1 MANYAWGY
9 RDGHPLRVTPG
20 ALDEEAYGIK
30 STSQDMASWLQANMD
45 PAQVKDKTLRQA
57 LDFAQSR
64 YYQAGALYQGLGWE
78 MLNWPLNAQ
87 TLIADS
93 ANSVALQPRV
103 VRLITPPS
111 APQAASWVHKTGS
124 TNGFG
129 AYIAFIPQAQLGIVM
144 LANKNYPNPQ
154 RVQAAYTILQHL
166 Q

>member
-1 MANYAWGY
+1 
-9 RDGHPLRVTPG
+9 
-20 ALDEEAYGIK
+20 
-30 STSQDMASWLQANMD
+30 
-45 PAQVKDKTLRQA
+45 
-57 LDFAQSR
+57 
-64 YYQAGALYQGLGWE
+64 